1 MAGKPDIKLDVTNPI
16 QKPGQKKT
24 WWAPVGQISLWRG
37 DDGRWSGTCFINV
50 FGKEFKV
57 FEAEERKNTITN
69 TPVEREEEHPFGG

>member
-1 MAGKPDIKLDVTNPI
+1 MAGKPDIRLDITNPI
-16 QKPGQKKT
+16 NKPGAKKT

-57 FEAEERKNTITN
+57 FEASEKNSVTHTPTEKAEE
-69 TPVEREEEHPFGG
+69 VPF